1 MVVLDYPIV
10 LDGEEALDARGR
22 PLTHAAFYGR
32 VRAGATPST
41 AAIPIPVYASAFRSA
56 AEQGRP
62 AVLVGLSAALSG
74 TFDRALTARDLVL
87 EDVPDAEIHAIESLN
102 ASIALGVLML
112 EAARR
117 VRDGLDTAGLL
128 AWLEP
133 ARTSVNG
140 YFTLEML
147 EHLRL
152 GGRISDVAAM
162 AGMVLDIKPVLR
174 IDGHG
179 GLVIAEKL
187 RGRRKSMKALAD
199 VVEKRGVDPSAQT
212 VLIGHGDAPEE
223 AETLRELVMARVP
236 FRDAITTEVGPVIGS
251 HVGPGMLAV
260 AFIGRA
266 RQ

>member
-199 VVEKRGVDPSAQT
+199 VVEKRVVDPSAQT